1 MEWNYI
7 MLNKDEIIKILN
19 DENNFVDN
27 FILDAFIKN
36 WKIEAIYEDENGVE
50 FYDEAAFEKIK
61 SALGNKPQEK
71 EIYTVETVS
80 KEELKEDIEEVVQE
94 IAQEVVQEVVHEVIG
109 STKPQVAEVIPK
121 QETELKNVTLDITN
135 QTLNV
140 LAHTIAEKITGD
152 ISGYLKNNE
161 WLEEALN
168 AGSFKRDNEIL
179 SAKLNEVLQDNKIF
193 IKRIQE
199 LEKENKS
206 YLNVVANIYVK
217 KSK

>member
-1 MEWNYI
+1 

-36 WKIEAIYEDENGVE
+36 WKIEAIYEAENGVE

-61 SALGNKPQEK
+61 SALGAKTPQEK
-71 EIYTVETVS
+71 EICTVEVMQKEDLQEDL
-80 KEELKEDIEEVVQE
+80 KEEIKDE
-94 IAQEVVQEVVHEVIG
+94 IQEVVEAQAQVVEVM
-109 STKPQVAEVIPK
+109 PK
-121 QETELKNVTLDITN
+121 QEAELKNFTLDITN

-152 ISGYLKNNE
+152 ISSYLKNNE
-161 WLEEALN
+161 WLDEAIT
-168 AGSFKRDNEIL
+168 AGTYKKDNEIL
-179 SAKLNEVLQDNKIF
+179 SAKLNEVLQDNKVL

-199 LEKENKS
+199 LENEQKS
-206 YLNVVANIYVK
+206 YINVVANIYVK